1 MQNYFARLQQKGRN
15 VDSDERRCARRIIPG
30 LGGEPVDLL
39 TTAMLDAWLAGLV
52 RGKTDEKIRAS
63 RASAMALGESGR
75 AAFCDLLAVDLT
87 AWRHAGRA
95 ATGEEDLERLT
106 GAVIS
111 VLEQWTRL

>member
-1 MQNYFARLQQKGRN
+1 MRDAALRAL
-15 VDSDERRCARRIIPG
+15 CG
-30 LGGEPVDLL
+30 LCLG
-39 TTAMLDAWLAGLV
+39 
-52 RGKTDEKIRAS
+52 
-63 RASAMALGESGR
+63 SAMALGASGR

-95 ATGEEDLERLT
+95 AIGEEDLERLN